1 MRVLLVGSGG
11 REHAI
16 AWKLAESSGLNE
28 LFIAP
33 GNAGTGEIGQNLEIA
48 ADDIHALSTAAM
60 NLDVDIA
67 VIGPELPLVKGLT
80 DVLES
85 LGIQVFG
92 PTKAAARIEGSK
104 WWAKSLMQK
113 HGIPTGR
120 AQAFDNLAR
129 AETYVNSLPD
139 SGVAIK
145 ADGLAAGKGVV
156 VTRNRTETLSAI
168 SRAFDGNAFGVNGN
182 RLLIEEK
189 LEGFEVSVFAFVH
202 ENYVSP
208 EIAACD
214 YKRAGDGDTGP
225 NTGGMGAYSPPE
237 FWTTEL
243 ANCVRTEILEPT
255 ARAMTDEGCPY
266 RGLLYAGLMITAT
279 GPKVIEFNCRM
290 GDPEAQVILPRLKSD
305 LLEVCYAT
313 AIGSLKDSGVS
324 WGGNTRVGVVIGSD
338 GYPGKYDVGFGIGG
352 LNTASNYSKVFHAGT
367 TFDQRGTV
375 VTSGG
380 RVLTVVGDG
389 ADIKTARES
398 AYRGASAIKFDGAT
412 YRKDIGVRAMAT
424 PPSLRTSP

>member
-1 MRVLLVGSGG
+1 MRVLLVGNGG

-16 AWKLAESSGLNE
+16 ACKLAESPLLQE
-28 LFIAP
+28 LFVAP
-33 GNAGTGEIGQNLEIA
+33 GNAGTGQIGRNLEIA
-48 ADDIHALSTAAM
+48 ADDIHALSTAAT

-67 VIGPELPLVKGLT
+67 VVGPEVPLVKGLA
-80 DVLES
+80 DVLEP
-85 LGIQVFG
+85 LGIKVFG

-104 WWAKSLMQK
+104 WWAKTLMQK
-113 HGIPTGR
+113 HGIPTGH

-129 AETYVNSLPD
+129 AEAYVNGLSD

-156 VTRNRTETLSAI
+156 VTHNRTETLSAI
-168 SRAFDGNAFGVNGN
+168 GRAFDENAFGANGN

-189 LEGFEVSVFAFVH
+189 LEGCEVSVFAFVN

-237 FWTTEL
+237 FWTADL
-243 ANCVRTEILEPT
+243 AIRVRTEILEPT
-255 ARAMTDEGCPY
+255 VRAMTDEGCPY
-266 RGLLYAGLMITAT
+266 RGLLYTGLMITAA

-290 GDPEAQVILPRLKSD
+290 GDPETQVILPRLKSD

-313 AIGSLKDSGVS
+313 ATGSLKHSQVS
-324 WGGNTRVGVVIGSD
+324 WGGNTHVGVVISSN
-338 GYPGKYDVGFGIGG
+338 GYPDKYDVGFGIRG

-367 TFDQRGTV
+367 AVDERGTI

-380 RVLTVVGDG
+380 RVLTIVGNG
-389 ADIKTARES
+389 ADMKTATES

-412 YRKDIGVRAMAT
+412 YRKDIGVRAMTT
-424 PPSLRTSP
+424 PPSLKTRS